1 MLLAGLSSGHKL
13 GLAVVAACFIAFAL
27 GSSFLLPRR
36 RPDFP
41 GKNGLRVFAIVSVV
55 FFAAMIAAVA
65 IFGAEGEAK
74 ANTQAPAQQAGP
86 ATTVQV
92 RESEFKIAPAPATV
106 PAAGKVTFV
115 VKNAGKIQHDLALQG
130 AGVSASTK
138 TPLISP
144 GQSAKLTVTLAAGT
158 YTLYCSVPG
167 HRAAGMV
174 AKLVVK

>member
-1 MLLAGLSSGHKL
+1 MLLAALSTGHKL
-13 GLAVVAACFIAFAL
+13 GLGIVGACFIAFAL
-27 GSSFLLPRR
+27 ASSFIAPRR

-41 GKNGLRVFAIVSVV
+41 GKNGLGVFVIACFV
-55 FFAAMIAAVA
+55 FFAAMITAVE

-74 ANTQAPAQQAGP
+74 ANTEAPAQQAGP
-86 ATTVQV
+86 AATVQV
-92 RESEFKIAPAPATV
+92 REREFKITPSPAAIA
-106 PAAGKVTFV
+106 AAGKVTFV
-115 VKNAGKIQHDLALQG
+115 VENTGKIQHDLALEG
-130 AGVSASTK
+130 AGVPASTK

-158 YTLYCSVPG
+158 YTLYCTVPG

>member
-1 MLLAGLSSGHKL
+1 VLLAGLSTGHKL
-13 GLAVVAACFIAFAL
+13 GLAIVAACFIAFAL
-27 GSSFLLPRR
+27 GSSFLAPRR

-41 GKNGLRVFAIVSVV
+41 GKNGLGVFAIVCFV
-55 FFAAMIAAVA
+55 FFAAMISAVE

-74 ANTQAPAQQAGP
+74 ANGNASAQQAGP

-92 RESEFKIAPAPATV
+92 RESEFKITPAPASV
-106 PAAGKVTFV
+106 AAPGKVTFV
-115 VKNAGKIQHDLALQG
+115 ATNAGKIPHDLAVQG
-130 AGVSASTK
+130 SSGTTK
-138 TPLISP
+138 TALISP
-144 GQSAKLTVTLAAGT
+144 GKSAKLTVTLAAGT

>member
-1 MLLAGLSSGHKL
+1 VLLATLSAGHKIGL
-13 GLAVVAACFIAFAL
+13 GVVGACFIAFAL
-27 GSSFLLPRR
+27 ASAFLAPRR

-41 GKNGLRVFAIVSVV
+41 GKNGLGVFVIACFV
-55 FFAAMIAAVA
+55 FFAAMISAVE

-74 ANTQAPAQQAGP
+74 ANSEAGP

-106 PAAGKVTFV
+106 PGAGKVTFV
-115 VKNAGKIQHDLALQG
+115 VENAGKIQHDLALEG